1 MTGSRKFWPKKA
13 LIRPCGSKSKRVT
26 SRGVSLK
33 NAISKID
40 RALKRLYN
48 LHSPLQAEDFL
59 LRRPYSSSVDQ
70 APPGALYIEPPTPE
84 EDTLSLGIYL
94 NPSVQTALDDFPQWA
109 RHWNAQQLA
118 AFGLAAE
125 EVSHFHYVAHHAP
138 QGRGVSQLELELQG
152 EVDKFLITFFARPVA
167 EEPFTALLERF
178 FENFHFH
185 PKLDA
190 EQRERYAHAHTMA
203 KAFLV
208 KHADLFR
215 GAPQDK
221 LLKIV
226 REFYRLSLEEKVSLA
241 TR

>member
-1 MTGSRKFWPKKA
+1 
-13 LIRPCGSKSKRVT
+13 V
-26 SRGVSLK
+26 K

-48 LHSPLQAEDFL
+48 LQSPLQAEDFL
-59 LRRPYSSSVDQ
+59 LRRPYASSVEQ

-84 EDTLSLGIYL
+84 EDTLSMGIYL
-94 NPSVQTALDDFPQWA
+94 NPTVQTALDTFPQWNGL
-109 RHWNAQQLA
+109 WNAQQFA

-152 EVDKFLITFFARPVA
+152 EIDKFLLTFYAKPRD
-167 EEPFTALLERF
+167 EKSDPFQELLENF
-178 FENFHFH
+178 FKHFHFEQR
-185 PKLDA
+185 LDP
-190 EQRERYAHAHTMA
+190 EQRERYEQANRLA
-203 KAFLV
+203 KAFLI
-208 KHADLFR
+208 KHADLFQN
-215 GAPQDK
+215 APQEK
-221 LLKIV
+221 LLKVV

>member
-1 MTGSRKFWPKKA
+1 M
-13 LIRPCGSKSKRVT
+13 
-26 SRGVSLK
+26 
-33 NAISKID
+33 
-40 RALKRLYN
+40 
-48 LHSPLQAEDFL
+48 E
-59 LRRPYSSSVDQ
+59 Q

-94 NPSVQTALDDFPQWA
+94 NPSVQTALDDFPKWA
-109 RHWNAQQLA
+109 RQWNAQQFA

-152 EVDKFLITFFARPVA
+152 EVDKFLITFFAKPA
-167 EEPFTALLERF
+167 EQDEDPFAALLEKF
-178 FENFHFH
+178 FVHFHFH
-185 PKLDA
+185 PQLDA
-190 EQRERYAHAHTMA
+190 EQRERYSQAHSLA

-208 KHADLFR
+208 KHAEHFR

-221 LLKIV
+221 LLKLV